1 MSKITKIE
9 HITLPIIIRNVQR
22 ASLSLKT
29 EKRESNLYCIGSP
42 E

>member
-1 MSKITKIE
+1 MSKIE

-22 ASLSLKT
+22 AMGLILKT
-29 EKRESNLYCIGSP
+29 EKRESNLNCIGSP